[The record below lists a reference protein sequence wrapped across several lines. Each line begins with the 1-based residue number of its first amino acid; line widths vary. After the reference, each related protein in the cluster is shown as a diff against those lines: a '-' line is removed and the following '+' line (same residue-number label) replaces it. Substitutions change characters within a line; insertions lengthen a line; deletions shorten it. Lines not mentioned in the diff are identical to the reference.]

1 MRKRTNRAI
10 RSLTEELAIAAHE
23 DLAAYALLQYPQ
35 FDFARHTQKIVSV
48 LEQVERGKIKRLIIA
63 CPPRHGKTL
72 VTTQM
77 FPAWYLGRHPD
88 RFVISASYGQELS
101 DDFGRRVRNMMV
113 DSLHRAVFPGCV
125 LVENSSSMR
134 RFDIAAGGSYVAVGR
149 GGSITGRGANLF
161 LIDDPLK
168 DREEANSET
177 IRRLL
182 HDWFANV
189 AYTRLE
195 PNGAIVLIATR
206 WHEDDLCGWL
216 MREHPEEGW
225 HILKMPAIAEE
236 DEGWRKEGEALWPT
250 RFPLETLRVIKS
262 AIGSSAWASLYQQR
276 PAAAEGQIFRREW
289 WQHFTVQPTLG
300 RTIQSWDCAFKA
312 GRENDYSVCTTW
324 IATERGY
331 FLLSLWR
338 GRVEFP
344 ELKRQLMSQAEAWS
358 PSAIL
363 VEDSASGQSLI
374 QELQTTNQPIIRV
387 KPDSDKISRAQAVTP
402 LIESGR
408 VFLPE
413 SAGWLEDFEDELA
426 AFPSAAHD
434 DAVDSLTQALNYLR
448 GNCTGGSTCVV
459 SGGMLRGPDG
469 GKCSGGD
476 ASVRRFPEGPEDPK
490 EWFSGG
496 ILRKVL

>member
-63 CPPRHGKTL
+63 WPPRHGKTL
-72 VTTQM
+72 ITTQM

-216 MREHPEEGW
+216 LREHPEEEW
-225 HILKMPAIAEE
+225 HILTMPAIAEE
-236 DEGWRKEGEALWPT
+236 DEGEA
-250 RFPLETLRVIKS
+250 RGVHS
-262 AIGSSAWASLYQQR
+262 ASPSPMATS
-276 PAAAEGQIFRREW
+276 RREAKA
-289 WQHFTVQPTLG
+289 TL
-300 RTIQSWDCAFKA
+300 
-312 GRENDYSVCTTW
+312 V
-324 IATERGY
+324 
-331 FLLSLWR
+331 
-338 GRVEFP
+338 
-344 ELKRQLMSQAEAWS
+344 
-358 PSAIL
+358 
-363 VEDSASGQSLI
+363 
-374 QELQTTNQPIIRV
+374 
-387 KPDSDKISRAQAVTP
+387 
-402 LIESGR
+402 
-408 VFLPE
+408 
-413 SAGWLEDFEDELA
+413 
-426 AFPSAAHD
+426 
-434 DAVDSLTQALNYLR
+434 
-448 GNCTGGSTCVV
+448 
-459 SGGMLRGPDG
+459 
-469 GKCSGGD
+469 
-476 ASVRRFPEGPEDPK
+476 
-490 EWFSGG
+490 
-496 ILRKVL
+496 

>member
-1 MRKRTNRAI
+1 
-10 RSLTEELAIAAHE
+10 
-23 DLAAYALLQYPQ
+23 
-35 FDFARHTQKIVSV
+35 
-48 LEQVERGKIKRLIIA
+48 
-63 CPPRHGKTL
+63 
-72 VTTQM
+72 
-77 FPAWYLGRHPD
+77 
-88 RFVISASYGQELS
+88 
-101 DDFGRRVRNMMV
+101 
-113 DSLHRAVFPGCV
+113 
-125 LVENSSSMR
+125 
-134 RFDIAAGGSYVAVGR
+134 
-149 GGSITGRGANLF
+149 
-161 LIDDPLK
+161 
-168 DREEANSET
+168 
-177 IRRLL
+177 
-182 HDWFANV
+182 
-189 AYTRLE
+189 
-195 PNGAIVLIATR
+195 
-206 WHEDDLCGWL
+206 
-216 MREHPEEGW
+216 
-225 HILKMPAIAEE
+225 MPAIAEE
-236 DEGWRKEGEALWPT
+236 DEGWRKEGEALWPA

-289 WQHFTVQPTLG
+289 WQHFTVQPMLG

-490 EWFSGG
+490 QWFSGG